1 VDNFDSIGAEPALS
15 FRPDSALVSDVAASP
30 NHEERAGGR
39 APDMIVLHYTGM
51 QSSLAALARLR
62 DPSGDQRVSTHYFV
76 DEDGT
81 IVQMVPEARLAWH
94 AGLSSWAGEQGINSC
109 SIGIEIANPGHDYGY
124 PEFPPHQ
131 IGSVIALCRD
141 IAARNRIRADR
152 VLAHS
157 DVAPGRKQDPGEK
170 FPWQKLH
177 EKGVGHW
184 VVPAAIADAPY
195 LAVGDCGET
204 VSMLQM
210 KLADYGYGLSV
221 TGRYDASTRDVVA
234 AFQRH
239 FRPARVDGVADAS
252 TFTTLTDLLAARP
265 TAAA

>member
-1 VDNFDSIGAEPALS
+1 LS
-15 FRPDSALVSDVAASP
+15 FRPDSPFVVDVAASP

-39 APDMIVLHYTGM
+39 APDMILLHYTGM
-51 QSSLAALARLR
+51 TSSLAALARLR
-62 DPSGDQRVSTHYFV
+62 DPSGDQRVSSHYFV

-81 IVQMVPEARLAWH
+81 LIQMVPEERKAWH
-94 AGLSSWAGEQGINSC
+94 AGFSSWAGEQDINSS
-109 SIGIEIANPGHDYGY
+109 SIGIEISNPGHDYGY
-124 PEFPPHQ
+124 PDFRPHQ
-131 IGSVIALCRD
+131 VAAVIALCRD
-141 IAARNRIRADR
+141 IVTRNRIRADR
-152 VLAHS
+152 VLGHS

-170 FPWQKLH
+170 FPWQRLH

-184 VVPAAIADAPY
+184 VAPAPIADAPY

-221 TGRYDASTRDVVA
+221 TGRYDAATRDVVT

-239 FRPARVDGVADAS
+239 FRQERVDGVADAS
-252 TFTTLTDLLAARP
+252 TLTTLTDLLAARP
-265 TAAA
+265 IAAA

>member
-1 VDNFDSIGAEPALS
+1 VDNFDSEVARFVLS
-15 FRPDSALVSDVAASP
+15 FRPDSPLVVDVAASP

-39 APDMIVLHYTGM
+39 KPDMILLHYTGM
-51 QSSLAALARLR
+51 TSSLEAIARLR
-62 DPSGDQRVSTHYFV
+62 DPSGDQRVSCHYFI

-81 IVQMVPEARLAWH
+81 IIQMVPEARSAWH
-94 AGLSSWAGEQGINSC
+94 AGFSSWAGERDINSM
-109 SIGIEIANPGHDYGY
+109 SIGIEIANPGHDFGY
-124 PEFPPHQ
+124 PDFPPHQ
-131 IGSVIALCRD
+131 IAAVIALCRD

-152 VLAHS
+152 VLGHS

-170 FPWQKLH
+170 FPWRRLH

-184 VVPAAIADAPY
+184 TAPAPIVDAPF

-221 TGRYDASTRDVVA
+221 TGQYDAATRDVVT

-239 FRPARVDGVADAS
+239 FRQARVDGVADSS
-252 TFTTLTDLLAARP
+252 TLTTLTDLLAARP
-265 TAAA
+265 RPAI